1 MTLTPQP
8 GPGAQPWAQ
17 LICGSTAGC
26 IAVYQHDV
34 DDADNQGNDDN
45 QGNANNKGDACKAND
60 HHD

>member
-1 MTLTPQP
+1 M
-8 GPGAQPWAQ
+8 GQ